1 MHRYILSSVGTSL
14 LTNNAGPLITP
25 LRDTANLQE
34 AELSPEQ
41 REVIDD
47 RIAAVRNLLFA
58 ADIAQRRRLSAE
70 LNGLHSLCG
79 VRLVAD
85 DLHFLLAT
93 DTYQGRATAEL
104 LCEYLQREGV
114 SSVQVEIPNR
124 LSTRSQADFTAG
136 IREVIRFCEDTFGSC
151 REARVPVLFNLV
163 GSFKSLQGYLNTIG
177 MFYADEILYVFE
189 DPAAE
194 LIRIPRL
201 PLTLDL
207 SLLRD
212 NRERCAM
219 LVEGNGWSLP
229 VAEFE
234 GWPEVLW
241 EETTSGSGLAWLSTW
256 GLLLWE
262 RGQEELLS
270 DELLKFP
277 RLEISDL
284 FRRDWKNQQAN
295 RRECLE
301 LQKRLAYVAAM
312 LDQSNGD
319 SSPLKRDSSLQYDNY
334 AGANAGI
341 GHFRVNNR
349 GWRVTCTSGGG
360 KLKLRRFGSHEI
372 NDNP

>member
-1 MHRYILSSVGTSL
+1 MTRYILSSVGTSL
-14 LTNNAGPLITP
+14 LTNNAGPLTTL
-25 LRDTANLQE
+25 LRDTANLRE
-34 AELSPEQ
+34 ADLSAEQ
-41 REVIDD
+41 RRALDE
-47 RIAAVRNLLFA
+47 RIGIVRGQLST
-58 ADIAQRRRLSAE
+58 ADVAQRRRCSAE

-79 VRLVAD
+79 ERLVAD

-93 DTYQGRATAEL
+93 DTYQGRATAGL
-104 LCEYLQREGV
+104 LRDHLEGQGV
-114 SSVQVEIPNR
+114 SSVQVVVPAR

-136 IREVIRFCEDTFGSC
+136 IREAIRFCENTFGSC
-151 REARVPVLFNLV
+151 RQARMPVLFNLV

-201 PLTLDL
+201 PVTLDL
-207 SLLRD
+207 SILRN

-219 LVEGNGWSLP
+219 LAEGDGWTLP
-229 VAEFE
+229 VAEFA

-241 EETTSGSGLAWLSTW
+241 EETSTGSGRAWLSTW

-270 DELLKFP
+270 DELLELP
-277 RLEISDL
+277 RLEMSGS
-284 FRRDWKNQQAN
+284 FRRDWQDQRAN
-295 RRECLE
+295 RPERLE
-301 LQKRLAYVAAM
+301 LQQRLARVAAL
-312 LDQSNGD
+312 LDQSSGD
-319 SSPLKRDSSLQYDNY
+319 TSCLKRDGSLQYDNY
-334 AGANAGI
+334 AGANARI

-349 GWRVTCTSGGG
+349 GWRVTCTSEGGR
-360 KLKLRRFGSHEI
+360 LRLRRFGPHEV